1 MYFYP
6 DEFSI
11 RVSVK
16 LFALMISCG
25 NEFHCLVMKHVKSI
39 LSITAESAVF
49 QF

>member
-11 RVSVK
+11 SVSVK

-39 LSITAESAVF
+39 LSITADAF